1 MEQKVR
7 MIAGTVAGF
16 VLGTFLPIPVVLVVL
31 LGVAGVG
38 AYLWLKNDKEAL
50 KKVFGKKEEDTND
63 SK

>member
-1 MEQKVR
+1 MEQKER
-7 MIAGTVAGF
+7 MIVGTAAGA
-16 VLGTFLPIPVVLVVL
+16 VLGTFLPIPVVL
-31 LGVAGVG
+31 LGVVGVG

>member
-1 MEQKVR
+1 MEQKER
-7 MIAGTVAGF
+7 MIVGTVAGA
-16 VLGTFLPIPVVLVVL
+16 VLGTFLPVPVVL

>member
-1 MEQKVR
+1 MEQKER
-7 MIAGTVAGF
+7 MIAGTVAGA
-16 VLGTFLPIPVVLVVL
+16 VLGTFLPVSVVL